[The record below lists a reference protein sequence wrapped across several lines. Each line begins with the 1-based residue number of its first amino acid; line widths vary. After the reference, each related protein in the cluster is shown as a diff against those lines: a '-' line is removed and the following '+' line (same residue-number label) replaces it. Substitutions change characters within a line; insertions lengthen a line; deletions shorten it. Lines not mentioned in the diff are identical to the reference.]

1 MTKRERKAQLRA
13 LKSIRGLERK
23 AHFERGGDLT
33 SWRGGTRT
41 VTVDRKTQK
50 SKRACRGPVRA

>member
-41 VTVDRKTQK
+41 VTVDRKVR
-50 SKRACRGPVRA
+50 SEPVEVR